1 MIIHAVKALRYVEA
15 ALGSRKSH
23 IELAGVLCQL
33 AGIATAVE
41 VGDASVNGV
50 KYYYIVKLQA
60 FRLMYGRDEDGFAK
74 AAASA

>member
-41 VGDASVNGV
+41 VGYASVNSIEHDD
-50 KYYYIVKLQA
+50 IVKLQA
-60 FRLMYGRDEDGFAK
+60 FRLMYGRDDL
-74 AAASA
+74 